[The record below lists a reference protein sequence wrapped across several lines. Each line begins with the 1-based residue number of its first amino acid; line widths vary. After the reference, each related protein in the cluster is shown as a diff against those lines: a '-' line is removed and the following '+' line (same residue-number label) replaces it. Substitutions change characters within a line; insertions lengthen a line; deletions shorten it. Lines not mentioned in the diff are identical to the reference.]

1 MEVIKPCVEV
11 VGLTS
16 DYDMLQTLERAYR
29 ICYQSEPNCQTRE
42 KFIKACMKRG
52 HYSPLEHEKMTVIVT
67 CDRGVTHEIVRHRI
81 ASYSQESTRYCN
93 YSFSREN
100 RMGIKFIDPIFW
112 DKYSEDPNVRELYK
126 LWENHMDE
134 SEFVYNKMLELG
146 AKPQEARTVLPASL
160 KTQIMITMNLREWR
174 HFFNLRSLGTTG
186 APHPQMKEI
195 ADVILETFKL
205 RLPCIFEDLAVEA

>member
-1 MEVIKPCVEV
+1 MEVIKPSVVVMWNDVER
-11 VGLTS
+11 
-16 DYDMLQTLERAYR
+16 MLQKIECAYR
-29 ICYQSEPNCQTRE
+29 ICYQSKADE
-42 KFIKACMKRG
+42 KNRDAFIRACMKRG
-52 HYSPLEHEKMTVIVT
+52 HYSPLEHESITVVVT

-93 YSFSREN
+93 YVFSQKN
-100 RMGIKFIDPIFW
+100 PMGIKFIEPIFW
-112 DKYSEDPNVRELYK
+112 DKYSEDKRVRELYL

-146 AKPQEARTVLPASL
+146 AKPQEARTVLPNSL

-186 APHPQMKEI
+186 TPHPQMKQV
-195 ADVILETFKL
+195 ADALLESFNEHLQVIFGDLE
-205 RLPCIFEDLAVEA
+205 VEV